1 MRYIFLH
8 FILVMLASYV
18 IVPPAAAETRYVGDQ
33 LVITLRQGKSKQ
45 HKILKTIKTGTPLE
59 LLEEGDP
66 YLKVRTN
73 DGVEGYVLRQYISA
87 DPPKTQRIEEL
98 ELLNSSLQKKI
109 RSLEEARSNLE
120 MQLQTTEGNFEEKFA
135 SLTSKSADLEQNLE
149 QALSNE
155 RIMAEKYET
164 LLSQAENVVEIAAE
178 REQLLQKN
186 NKLEAEVRTLLT
198 NNDKLADSR
207 MIKWF
212 LAGGGV
218 FLFGWVIGKISRKKR
233 SRF

>member
-1 MRYIFLH
+1 MRYICLL
-8 FILVMLASYV
+8 FILVLLPPYV
-18 IVPPAAAETRYVGDQ
+18 IAPPAAAETRYVGDQ
-33 LVITLRQGKSKQ
+33 LVITLRQGKSNQ
-45 HKILKTIKTGTPLE
+45 HKILKTLKTGTPLE

-109 RSLEEARSNLE
+109 RALEEVRSNLE
-120 MQLQTTEGNFEEKFA
+120 MQLQTTEGNYEEKFA

-178 REQLLQKN
+178 HEQLLQKN
-186 NKLEAEVRTLLT
+186 NKLEAEVRALLK

>member
-1 MRYIFLH
+1 MRYICLL
-8 FILVMLASYV
+8 FILVLLSSYV
-18 IVPPAAAETRYVGDQ
+18 IAPPAAAETRYVGDQ
-33 LVITLRQGKSKQ
+33 LVITLRQGKSNQ
-45 HKILKTIKTGTPLE
+45 HKILKTLKTGTPLE

-87 DPPKTQRIEEL
+87 DPPKTLRIEEL
-98 ELLNSSLQKKI
+98 EVINSSLQKKI
-109 RSLEEARSNLE
+109 RALEETRSNLE
-120 MQLQTTEGNFEEKFA
+120 MQLKTTDENYSEKFA
-135 SLTSKSADLEQNLE
+135 ALTSKSANLEQNLE
-149 QALSNE
+149 QALNNE
-155 RIMAEKYET
+155 RIMAEKYDT
-164 LLSQAENVVEIAAE
+164 LLSQTENVVEIAAE
-178 REQLLQKN
+178 REQLLLDN
-186 NKLEAEVRTLLT
+186 NKLKAEVTTLLKK
-198 NNDKLADSR
+198 NDKLADSR

>member
-33 LVITLRQGKSKQ
+33 LVITLRQGKSNQ
-45 HKILKTIKTGTPLE
+45 HKILKTLKTGTPLE

-98 ELLNSSLQKKI
+98 EVLNSSLQKKI
-109 RSLEEARSNLE
+109 RALEETKSSLE
-120 MQLQTTEGNFEEKFA
+120 MQLKTTEENYSEKFVA
-135 SLTSKSADLEQNLE
+135 LTSKSTDLEQNLE
-149 QALSNE
+149 QALNNE
-155 RIMAEKYET
+155 RIMAQKYDT

-178 REQLLQKN
+178 REQLLQDN
-186 NKLEAEVRTLLT
+186 NKLEAEVTALLKK
-198 NNDKLADSR
+198 NDKLADSR

>member
-1 MRYIFLH
+1 MRYICLL
-8 FILVMLASYV
+8 FILVLLPPYV
-18 IVPPAAAETRYVGDQ
+18 IAPPAAAETRYVGDQ
-33 LVITLRQGKSKQ
+33 LVITLRQGKSNQ
-45 HKILKTIKTGTPLE
+45 HKILKTLKTGTPLE

-66 YLKVRTN
+66 YLKVRTS

-87 DPPKTQRIEEL
+87 DPPKTKRIEEL
-98 ELLNSSLQKKI
+98 EVLNSSLQKKI
-109 RSLEEARSNLE
+109 RALEETKSSLE
-120 MQLQTTEGNFEEKFA
+120 MQLKTTEENYSEKFVA
-135 SLTSKSADLEQNLE
+135 LTSKSTDLEQNLE
-149 QALSNE
+149 QALNNE
-155 RIMAEKYET
+155 RIMAQKYDT

-178 REQLLQKN
+178 REQLLQDN
-186 NKLEAEVRTLLT
+186 NKLEAEVTALLKK
-198 NNDKLADSR
+198 NDKLADSR

>member
-1 MRYIFLH
+1 
-8 FILVMLASYV
+8 MLASYV

-33 LVITLRQGKSKQ
+33 LVITLRQGKSNQ
-45 HKILKTIKTGTPLE
+45 HKILKTLKTGTPLE

-98 ELLNSSLQKKI
+98 ELRNSSLQKKI
-109 RSLEEARSNLE
+109 RALEEARSNLE
-120 MQLQTTEGNFEEKFA
+120 MQLQTTEGNYEEKFA

-178 REQLLQKN
+178 HEQLLQKN
-186 NKLEAEVRTLLT
+186 NKLEAEVRALLK

>member
-1 MRYIFLH
+1 MRYICLH
-8 FILVMLASYV
+8 LILVLLASYV

-33 LVITLRQGKSKQ
+33 LVITLRQGKSNQ
-45 HKILKTIKTGTPLE
+45 HKILKTLKTGTPLE

-98 ELLNSSLQKKI
+98 ELLNTSLQKKI
-109 RSLEEARSNLE
+109 RALEEARSNLE
-120 MQLQTTEGNFEEKFA
+120 MQLQTSEGNYKEKFA

-149 QALSNE
+149 QALNNE

-186 NKLEAEVRTLLT
+186 KKLEAEVTALL
-198 NNDKLADSR
+198 NKNDKLADSR

>member
-1 MRYIFLH
+1 
-8 FILVMLASYV
+8 
-18 IVPPAAAETRYVGDQ
+18 
-33 LVITLRQGKSKQ
+33 
-45 HKILKTIKTGTPLE
+45 
-59 LLEEGDP
+59 
-66 YLKVRTN
+66 
-73 DGVEGYVLRQYISA
+73 
-87 DPPKTQRIEEL
+87 
-98 ELLNSSLQKKI
+98 
-109 RSLEEARSNLE
+109 
-120 MQLQTTEGNFEEKFA
+120 
-135 SLTSKSADLEQNLE
+135 
-149 QALSNE
+149 
-155 RIMAEKYET
+155 MAEKYET

-186 NKLEAEVRTLLT
+186 NKLEAEVRTLLK

>member
-33 LVITLRQGKSKQ
+33 LVITLRQGKSNQ

-87 DPPKTQRIEEL
+87 DTPKTQRIEEL

-120 MQLQTTEGNFEEKFA
+120 MQLQSTEGNYEEKFA

-186 NKLEAEVRTLLT
+186 NKLEAEVRSLLK

>member
-1 MRYIFLH
+1 MRYICLH

-33 LVITLRQGKSKQ
+33 LVITLRQGKSNQ
-45 HKILKTIKTGTPLE
+45 HKILKTLKTGTPLE

-120 MQLQTTEGNFEEKFA
+120 MQLQTTEGNYEEKFA

-178 REQLLQKN
+178 HEQLLQKN
-186 NKLEAEVRTLLT
+186 NKLEAEVRALLK

-212 LAGGGV
+212 LAGGGD

>member
-33 LVITLRQGKSKQ
+33 LVITLRQGKSNQ

-120 MQLQTTEGNFEEKFA
+120 VQLQTTEGNYEEKFT

-186 NKLEAEVRTLLT
+186 NKLEAEVRTLLK